1 MTDAIKIGVKTGL
14 IAIITAGIIALFAN
28 IQVPSINYSDF
39 TSAISSGLA
48 VIYHYVPA
56 AQVVFPIVLAI
67 LAFDVA
73 LRAFQLAMIAI
84 RWIMKVNE

>member
-14 IAIITAGIIALFAN
+14 IAVITAGIIALFAN
-28 IQVPSINYSDF
+28 IQVPSMNYTSF
-39 TSAISSGLA
+39 TSALSSGLA

-56 AQVVFPIVLAI
+56 AQVIFPIVLAI

-73 LRAFQLAMIAI
+73 LRAFQLAMIAV

>member
-1 MTDAIKIGVKTGL
+1 MTDAIKIGIKTGL
-14 IAIITAGIIALFAN
+14 IAVITAGIIAIFSN
-28 IQVPSINYSDF
+28 IEVPSIDYTYF

-48 VIYHYVPA
+48 VIYYYVPA
-56 AQVVFPIVLAI
+56 AQVVFPVVLGI

-73 LRAFQLAMIAI
+73 LRAFQIAMIAI